1 VSTILNLPGWDV
13 TKVDQSEHDYRVEAR
28 FTVEPPTCIHCGK
41 GKLFGSLY
49 RHGTRP
55 QLLMDLPV
63 HGKRV
68 GIVVKRVR
76 YRCQDCK
83 KTFLQPLPD
92 MHAGGSM
99 TNRLALWVAKESL
112 RRTFVSIA
120 HDVGVDEKTVRNLFK
135 TYTAGLAESTIF
147 ATPEWMG
154 LDEIHLLKKPRCVVT
169 NVKESTIIEVMSN
182 RNKATV
188 SAYLKRLPDKQTVKV
203 VTMDMWGAYRDAVE
217 KWLPDADVVV
227 DKFHVVRMATA
238 AVDAVRKSI
247 RSELSVGQRRRMMR
261 SRFVLLKRLA
271 DLDDDS
277 KAILD
282 AWSRQFPTLGTAHRL
297 KEEFHDIFGLPTREQ
312 ARLAYHAWEA
322 SIPKELMKP
331 FQPLRTAVTN
341 WRTEIFNYF
350 DHKATNALTE
360 ALNGVAKGIQR
371 TGRGYSFPAI
381 RARMLYSRHLHKT
394 RPRYGEDWDKG
405 VMAQVVQAP
414 PPEVDLSEL
423 HYAPMPAAPEPSL
436 GVDIQRLL
444 WEVSTPGAFGDADP
458 E

>member
-1 VSTILNLPGWDV
+1 MTTILHLPNWEV
-13 TKVDQSEHDYRVEAR
+13 AKVDQSEHDYRVEAR
-28 FTVEPPTCIHCGK
+28 YTVEPQLCIHCGQ

-76 YRCQDCK
+76 YRCQDCR

-99 TNRLALWVAKESL
+99 TGRLALWVARESL
-112 RRTFVSIA
+112 KRTFASIA

-135 TYTAGLAESTIF
+135 GYVTLLSENYSF

-154 LDEIHLLKKPRCVVT
+154 LDEVHLLKKPRCVVT
-169 NVKESTIIEVMSN
+169 NVKAGTIIEVMVN
-182 RNKATV
+182 RNKPTV
-188 SAYLKRLPDKQTVKV
+188 SAYLKALPEKPTVAV
-203 VTMDMWGAYRDAVE
+203 VTMDMWKPYRDAVE
-217 KWLPDADVVV
+217 RWLPDADICV

-247 RSELSVGQRRRMMR
+247 RSDLSEAHRRRMMR
-261 SRFVLLKRLA
+261 SRFILLKRKSQLSEEERVLLA
-271 DLDDDS
+271 
-277 KAILD
+277 
-282 AWSRQFPTLGTAHRL
+282 AWVQRFPKLGTAYRL
-297 KEEFHDIFGLPTREQ
+297 KEEFYAIYDLAGRADAQ
-312 ARLAYHAWEA
+312 LAYRAWEA
-322 SIPKELMKP
+322 SIPKELAVTFGP
-331 FQPLRTAVTN
+331 IRTAVNN
-341 WRTEIFNYF
+341 WRNEIFNYF
-350 DHKATNALTE
+350 DHRATNALTE

-381 RARMLYSRHLHKT
+381 RAKMLYSRHLHKP
-394 RPRYGEDWDKG
+394 RPRYGEGWDQEILACHTEFTP
-405 VMAQVVQAP
+405 VYDSLET
-414 PPEVDLSEL
+414 PEEI
-423 HYAPMPAAPEPSL
+423 L
-436 GVDIQRLL
+436 GTDIQLLL
-444 WEVSTPGAFGDADP
+444 WELSTPETGRDQGS